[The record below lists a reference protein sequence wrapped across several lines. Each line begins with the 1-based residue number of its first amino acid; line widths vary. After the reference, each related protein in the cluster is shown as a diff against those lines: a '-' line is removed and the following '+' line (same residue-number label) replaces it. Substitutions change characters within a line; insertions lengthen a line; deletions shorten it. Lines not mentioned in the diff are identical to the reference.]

1 MYQIA
6 ALNKIS
12 KVGLAELTEDY
23 TITEDIAEAN
33 GILVRSADMHDMEF
47 SDDLL
52 AIARAGAGVNNIP
65 LERCAEA
72 GIVVFNT
79 PGANANAVKELT
91 IAGLFLA
98 ARNIPAALDWAKGL
112 TEDVSKT
119 VEKGKFQFAGS
130 EITGKTLG
138 VAGLG
143 AIGRKV
149 AAAADALGMK
159 VVGHDPYFDGEA
171 DFAVYAD
178 LKEMLAVCDFVTIH
192 IPAND
197 STKGM
202 FNAELFAAMKDGAV
216 VLNFSRDK
224 LVKDADLLAALES
237 GKVSQYVTDFPND
250 ALVGKAG
257 VVLIPHLGAST
268 EEAEDNCA
276 VMAVNQMRD
285 YLENGNIINSVNFP
299 KVDLGPIG
307 DRTRIAFMTC
317 DVENPVQAIAEY
329 LSEANIFVTKIAGGN
344 KKGFG
349 YVLAETDAD
358 YEAAE
363 VLLDLEK
370 EGVFSV
376 QIMSK

>member
-12 KVGLAELTEDY
+12 KVGLAEFTEDY
-23 TITEDIAEAN
+23 AITENVAEAN

-47 SDDLL
+47 SDDPL

-119 VEKGKFQFAGS
+119 VEKGKSQFAGS

-159 VVGHDPYFDGEA
+159 VVGYDPYFDGEA

-358 YEAAE
+358 YETAE

-370 EGVFSV
+370 EGVFSI

>member
-12 KVGLAELTEDY
+12 KVGLAEFTEDY
-23 TITEDIAEAN
+23 AITENVAEAN

-119 VEKGKFQFAGS
+119 VEKGKSQFAGS

-159 VVGHDPYFDGEA
+159 VVGYDPYFDGEA

-358 YEAAE
+358 YETAE

-370 EGVFSV
+370 EGVFSI

>member
-6 ALNKIS
+6 TLNKIS

-119 VEKGKFQFAGS
+119 VEKGKSQFAGS

-159 VVGHDPYFDGEA
+159 VVGYDPYFDGEA

>member
-6 ALNKIS
+6 TLNKIS
-12 KVGLAELTEDY
+12 PAGLAELTDDY
-23 TITEDIAEAN
+23 TLTEDTAAAN
-33 GILVRSADMHDMEF
+33 AILVRSADMHDMSFGNE
-47 SDDLL
+47 LL

-98 ARNIPAALDWAKGL
+98 ARNIPSALGWAKGL
-112 TEDVSKT
+112 TEEVSKT
-119 VEKGKFQFAGS
+119 VEKGKSQFAGT
-130 EITGKTLG
+130 EISGKTLG
-138 VAGLG
+138 VVGLG
-143 AIGRKV
+143 AIGLKV

-159 VVGHDPYFDGEA
+159 VVGYDPYFDGEA
-171 DFAVYAD
+171 AFTVYEE
-178 LKEMLAVCDFVTIH
+178 LKEMLPVCDYVTIH
-192 IPAND
+192 VPAND
-197 STKGM
+197 STKDM

-250 ALVGKAG
+250 TLVGKAG
-257 VVLIPHLGAST
+257 VVLLPHLGAST

-276 VMAVNQMRD
+276 VMAVKEIRD

-299 KVDLGPIG
+299 KVDMGPLT
-307 DRTRIAFMTC
+307 DKTRIAFMTS
-317 DVENPVQAIAEY
+317 DIDNPVQAAAEF
-329 LSEANIFVTKIAGGN
+329 LSQANIFVTRITGGN
-344 KKGFG
+344 RNGFG
-349 YVLAETDAD
+349 YVLAETDASW
-358 YEAAE
+358 ETAKI
-363 VLLDLEK
+363 LLDLEM

>member
-12 KVGLAELTEDY
+12 KVGLAEFTEDY
-23 TITEDIAEAN
+23 AITENVAEAN
-33 GILVRSADMHDMEF
+33 GILVRSADMLTMEF
-47 SDDLL
+47 SSELK

-65 LERCAEA
+65 LDRCAEK

-119 VEKGKFQFAGS
+119 VEKGKSQFAGS

-159 VVGHDPYFDGEA
+159 VVGYDPYFDGEA

-358 YEAAE
+358 YETAE

-370 EGVFSV
+370 EGVFSI

>member
-6 ALNKIS
+6 TLNKIS

-23 TITEDIAEAN
+23 TITENIAEAN

-119 VEKGKFQFAGS
+119 VEKGKSQFAGS

-149 AAAADALGMK
+149 AAAAEALGMK
-159 VVGHDPYFDGEA
+159 VVGYDPYFDGEA

-202 FNAELFAAMKDGAV
+202 FNVELFAAMKDGAV

-370 EGVFSV
+370 EGVFSI

>member
-6 ALNKIS
+6 TLNKIS

-23 TITEDIAEAN
+23 TITENVAEAN

-91 IAGLFLA
+91 IAGLLLA
-98 ARNIPAALDWAKGL
+98 ARNIPSALTWAAGL

-119 VEKGKFQFAGS
+119 VEKGKSQFAGT

-138 VAGLG
+138 IAGLG

-159 VVGHDPYFDGEA
+159 VVGYDPYFDDEA
-171 DFAVYAD
+171 DFAVYDD
-178 LKEMLAVCDFVTIH
+178 LKEMLPLCDYVTIH
-192 IPAND
+192 VPAND
-197 STKGM
+197 ATKGM

-237 GKVSQYVTDFPND
+237 GKISQYVTDFPND

-257 VVLIPHLGAST
+257 VVLLPHLGAST

-276 VMAVNQMRD
+276 VMAVQEIRD
-285 YLENGNIINSVNFP
+285 YLENGNIVNSVNFP
-299 KVDLGPIG
+299 KVTLGPIG

-317 DVENPVQAIAEY
+317 DIENPVQAIAEY

-370 EGVFSV
+370 EGVFSI
-376 QIMSK
+376 QIMCK

>member
-6 ALNKIS
+6 TLNKIS

-23 TITEDIAEAN
+23 TITENVAEAN

-91 IAGLFLA
+91 IAGLLLA
-98 ARNIPAALDWAKGL
+98 ARNIPSALTWAAGL

-119 VEKGKFQFAGS
+119 VEKGKSQFAGT

-138 VAGLG
+138 IAGLG

-159 VVGHDPYFDGEA
+159 VVGYDPYFDDEA
-171 DFAVYAD
+171 DFAVYDD
-178 LKEMLAVCDFVTIH
+178 LKEMLPLCDYVTIH
-192 IPAND
+192 VPAND
-197 STKGM
+197 ATKGM
-202 FNAELFAAMKDGAV
+202 FDAELFAAMKDGAV

-237 GKVSQYVTDFPND
+237 GKISQYVTDFPND

-257 VVLIPHLGAST
+257 VVLLPHLGAST

-276 VMAVNQMRD
+276 VMAVQEIRD
-285 YLENGNIINSVNFP
+285 YLENGNIVNSVNFP
-299 KVDLGPIG
+299 KVTLGPIG
-307 DRTRIAFMTC
+307 ERTRIAFMTC
-317 DVENPVQAIAEY
+317 DIENPVQAIAEY

-370 EGVFSV
+370 EGVFSI
-376 QIMSK
+376 QIMCK

>member
-6 ALNKIS
+6 TLNKIS

-23 TITEDIAEAN
+23 TITENIAEAN

-119 VEKGKFQFAGS
+119 VEKCKSQFAGS

-159 VVGHDPYFDGEA
+159 VVGYDPYFDGEA

-216 VLNFSRDK
+216 VLNFYRDK

-370 EGVFSV
+370 EGVFSI

>member
-6 ALNKIS
+6 TLNKIS

-23 TITEDIAEAN
+23 TITENVAEAN

-91 IAGLFLA
+91 IAGLLLA
-98 ARNIPAALDWAKGL
+98 ARNIPSALTWAAGL

-119 VEKGKFQFAGS
+119 VEKGKSQFAGT

-138 VAGLG
+138 IAGLG

-159 VVGHDPYFDGEA
+159 VVGYDPYFDDEA
-171 DFAVYAD
+171 DFAVYDD
-178 LKEMLAVCDFVTIH
+178 LKEMLPLCDYVTIH
-192 IPAND
+192 VPAND
-197 STKGM
+197 ATKGM
-202 FNAELFAAMKDGAV
+202 FNEELFAAMKDGAV

-237 GKVSQYVTDFPND
+237 GKISQYVTDFPND

-257 VVLIPHLGAST
+257 VVLLPHLGAST

-276 VMAVNQMRD
+276 VMAVQEIRD
-285 YLENGNIINSVNFP
+285 YLENGNIVNSVNFP
-299 KVDLGPIG
+299 KVTLGPIG
-307 DRTRIAFMTC
+307 ERTRIAFMTC
-317 DVENPVQAIAEY
+317 DIENPVQAIAEY

-370 EGVFSV
+370 EGVFSI
-376 QIMSK
+376 QIMCK

>member
-6 ALNKIS
+6 TLNKIS

-23 TITEDIAEAN
+23 TITENIAEAN

-119 VEKGKFQFAGS
+119 VEKGKSQFAGS

-159 VVGHDPYFDGEA
+159 VVGYDPYFDGEA

-202 FNAELFAAMKDGAV
+202 FSAELFAAMKDGAV

-257 VVLIPHLGAST
+257 VVLIPYLGVFT

-276 VMAVNQMRD
+276 IMAVNQMRD

-370 EGVFSV
+370 EGVFSI

>member
-6 ALNKIS
+6 TLNKIS

-23 TITEDIAEAN
+23 TITENIAEAN

-119 VEKGKFQFAGS
+119 VEKGKSQFAGS

-159 VVGHDPYFDGEA
+159 VVGYDPYFDGEA

-344 KKGFG
+344 KKGIG

>member
-6 ALNKIS
+6 TLNKIS
-12 KVGLAELTEDY
+12 TVGLRELTDDY
-23 TITEDIAEAN
+23 IIVADVETAN

-119 VEKGKFQFAGS
+119 VEKGKSQFAGS

-159 VVGHDPYFDGEA
+159 VVGYDPYFDGEA

>member
-6 ALNKIS
+6 TLNKIS

-23 TITEDIAEAN
+23 TITENIAEAN

-119 VEKGKFQFAGS
+119 VEKGKSQFAGS

-159 VVGHDPYFDGEA
+159 VVGYDPYFDGEA

-276 VMAVNQMRD
+276 VMAVNQMRG
-285 YLENGNIINSVNFP
+285 YLENGKIINSVNFP

-370 EGVFSV
+370 EGVFSI

>member
-6 ALNKIS
+6 TLNKIS

-23 TITEDIAEAN
+23 TITENIAEAN

-119 VEKGKFQFAGS
+119 VEKGKSQFAGS

-159 VVGHDPYFDGEA
+159 VAGYDPYFDGEA

-202 FNAELFAAMKDGAV
+202 FNVELFAAMKDGAV

-276 VMAVNQMRD
+276 IMAVNQMRD

-370 EGVFSV
+370 EGVFSI

>member
-6 ALNKIS
+6 TLNKIS
-12 KVGLAELTEDY
+12 KVGMNCLTEDY
-23 TITEDIAEAN
+23 TVTENLAEAN
-33 GILVRSADMHDMEF
+33 GILVRSADMHEMEF
-47 SDDLL
+47 SDELL

-79 PGANANAVKELT
+79 PGANADAVKELT

-119 VEKGKFQFAGS
+119 VEKGKSQFAGT
-130 EITGKTLG
+130 EISGKTLG
-138 VAGLG
+138 VVGLG

-149 AAAADALGMK
+149 AAAAGALGMK
-159 VVGHDPYFDGEA
+159 IAGYDPFFSGEA
-171 DFAVYAD
+171 DFAVYTD
-178 LKEMLAVCDFVTIH
+178 LKEMLPSCDYVTIH
-192 IPAND
+192 VPANSD
-197 STKGM
+197 TTGM
-202 FNAELFAAMKDGAV
+202 FNAELFACMKDGAV

-224 LVKDADLLAALES
+224 LVKDADLLAALEA
-237 GKVSQYVTDFPND
+237 GKISQYVTDFPND

-257 VVLIPHLGAST
+257 VVLLPHLGAST

-299 KVDLGPIG
+299 KVDMGPIG
-307 DRTRIAFMTC
+307 ENTRIGFMTC
-317 DVENPVQAIAEY
+317 DIENPVQAVAEL

-349 YVLAETDAD
+349 YVLAETDAS

-363 VLLDLEK
+363 VLLDLEM

>member
-6 ALNKIS
+6 TLNKIS

-23 TITEDIAEAN
+23 TITENIAEAN

-119 VEKGKFQFAGS
+119 VEKGKSQFAGS

-159 VVGHDPYFDGEA
+159 VVGYDPYFDGEA

-197 STKGM
+197 NTKGM

-370 EGVFSV
+370 EGVFSI

>member
-6 ALNKIS
+6 TLNKIS

-23 TITEDIAEAN
+23 TITENIAEAN

-119 VEKGKFQFAGS
+119 VEKGKSQFAGS

-159 VVGHDPYFDGEA
+159 VVGYDPYFDGEA

-202 FNAELFAAMKDGAV
+202 FNVELFAAMKEGAV

-276 VMAVNQMRD
+276 IMAVNQMRD

-370 EGVFSV
+370 EGVFSI

>member
-6 ALNKIS
+6 TLNKIS

-23 TITEDIAEAN
+23 TITENIAEAN

-119 VEKGKFQFAGS
+119 VEKGKSQFAGS

-159 VVGHDPYFDGEA
+159 VVGYDPYFDGEA

-202 FNAELFAAMKDGAV
+202 FNVELFAAMKDGAV

-317 DVENPVQAIAEY
+317 DFENPVQAIAEY

-370 EGVFSV
+370 EGVFSI

>member
-6 ALNKIS
+6 TLNKIS
-12 KVGLAELTEDY
+12 QVGLNELTEDY
-23 TITEDIAEAN
+23 TITDNLAEAN

-91 IAGLFLA
+91 IAGLLLA
-98 ARNIPAALDWAKGL
+98 ARNIPSALTWASGL

-119 VEKGKFQFAGS
+119 VEKGKSQFAGT

-138 VAGLG
+138 IAGLG

-159 VVGHDPYFDGEA
+159 VVGYDPYFDDEA
-171 DFAVYAD
+171 DFAVYDD
-178 LKEMLAVCDFVTIH
+178 LKEMLPLCDYVTIH
-192 IPAND
+192 VPAND
-197 STKGM
+197 ATKGM

-224 LVKDADLLAALES
+224 LVNDADLLAALES
-237 GKVSQYVTDFPND
+237 GKISQYVTDFPND

-257 VVLIPHLGAST
+257 VVLLPHLGAST

-276 VMAVNQMRD
+276 VMAVQEIRD
-285 YLENGNIINSVNFP
+285 YLENGNIVNSVNFP
-299 KVDLGPIG
+299 KVTLGPIG

-317 DVENPVQAIAEY
+317 DIENPVQTIAEY
-329 LSEANIFVTKIAGGN
+329 LSEANIFVTRIAGGN

-370 EGVFSV
+370 EGVFSI
-376 QIMSK
+376 QIMCK